1 MTSRQHFAISDKL
14 GFSHLSPYFLMSGCV
29 EKAYI
34 PYTYR
39 VSPTC

>member
-1 MTSRQHFAISDKL
+1 MTSRQHFAISDIL
-14 GFSHLSPYFLMSGCV
+14 GFNHLNPYFLMSGCV

-34 PYTYR
+34 TDTYR